1 MIAVPSGSP
10 NESAAM
16 RAVGNMREMIR
27 DFGFSD
33 STVAMEPYSGG
44 RDPSAPIRLAYLR
57 YVAEGPECGHWPTNL
72 AYDPRNLPY
81 PNFGC
86 AQQHNLAAQIVNP
99 ADLLGPRTMA
109 PADAERRAVVID
121 RYRQGKATGCRQGRR
136 RARAGQRRI
145 TEVQHEQAGIFG
157 RRGRS
162 RRAGSWFRPRPTSS
176 DTAAPPKARPIP
188 RISIQAFCEDPK
200 TAEVLQAATADRRL
214 AKSHVSV
221 HMGGAPAAVAH
232 YLESPTP
239 NLIIVETT
247 LPRNQML
254 AELDRLAEC
263 CDAGTKVVVIGHMND
278 VVLYRELLKRGVSEY
293 LIAPVAPMQ
302 LIESLSNLYNNPATD
317 PVGNVIAFIGAK
329 GGVGSSTVC
338 HNAAWAMSEILKS
351 NVVVADLDLAFGT
364 TGLDFNQD
372 PVQGIA
378 EALQSPERLD
388 EVLLDRLLTKCSERL
403 SIFAA
408 PVVLDRDYDISA
420 DACDIVLDIVRQN
433 VPFVAVDLPHTWT
446 PWVKRVL
453 LQADEIVIT
462 AVPDLANLRNAKNLI
477 DLLKQNRTND
487 GPPRLVMNMV
497 KTPKRPEI
505 SVKEFSV
512 GARSRA
518 GAGDRVRQRDLRAG
532 LQQRPDDR
540 GVLRQ
545 GEGRPAVPRAGA
557 RPGAP
562 QGAEGRQEEVGCS
575 LAAAREAE
583 VQALRSSEMF
593 GKRSTTDDGAPRR
606 VVPPQEVAAV
616 AATARRA
623 QGDGGRARVRL
634 LAPSPWCRS
643 GGTRKSTTTSR
654 RRSST
659 R

>member
-1 MIAVPSGSP
+1 MSKQAHS
-10 NESAAM
+10 
-16 RAVGNMREMIR
+16 
-27 DFGFSD
+27 
-33 STVAMEPYSGG
+33 VADDGGMG
-44 RDPSAPIRLAYLR
+44 RDLVP
-57 YVAEGPECGHWPTNL
+57 AEAEIQ
-72 AYDPRNLPY
+72 D
-81 PNFGC
+81 
-86 AQQHNLAAQIVNP
+86 
-99 ADLLGPRTMA
+99 
-109 PADAERRAVVID
+109 ADAP
-121 RYRQGKATGCRQGRR
+121 Q
-136 RARAGQRRI
+136 
-145 TEVQHEQAGIFG
+145 
-157 RRGRS
+157 
-162 RRAGSWFRPRPTSS
+162 
-176 DTAAPPKARPIP
+176 KARPIP
-188 RISIQAFCEDPK
+188 RISIQAFCEDPR

-214 AKSHVSV
+214 AKSHVIV

-278 VVLYRELLKRGVSEY
+278 VMLYRELLKRGVSEY
-293 LIAPVAPMQ
+293 LIAPVTPMQ
-302 LIESLSNLYNNPATD
+302 FIESLSNLYNNPATD

-338 HNAAWAMSEILKS
+338 HNAAWAMSEVLKTD
-351 NVVVADLDLAFGT
+351 VVVADLDLAFGT

-453 LQADEIVIT
+453 LQADEIVLT

-487 GPPRLVMNMV
+487 GPPRLIMNMV
-497 KTPKRPEI
+497 KMPKRPEI

-512 GARSRA
+512 ALDLEPGQVIEFDSETFGLASNNGQMIEEFSGKAKAAQQFRELALALAHRKEQKEDKKKSR
-518 GAGDRVRQRDLRAG
+518 
-532 LQQRPDDR
+532 
-540 GVLRQ
+540 
-545 GEGRPAVPRAGA
+545 VPLG
-557 RPGAP
+557 PLL
-562 QGAEGRQEEVGCS
+562 EK
-575 LAAAREAE
+575 LK
-583 VQALRSSEMF
+583 F
-593 GKRSTTDDGAPRR
+593 KR
-606 VVPPQEVAAV
+606 
-616 AATARRA
+616 
-623 QGDGGRARVRL
+623 
-634 LAPSPWCRS
+634 
-643 GGTRKSTTTSR
+643 
-654 RRSST
+654 
-659 R
+659 

>member
-1 MIAVPSGSP
+1 M
-10 NESAAM
+10 
-16 RAVGNMREMIR
+16 
-27 DFGFSD
+27 
-33 STVAMEPYSGG
+33 
-44 RDPSAPIRLAYLR
+44 
-57 YVAEGPECGHWPTNL
+57 
-72 AYDPRNLPY
+72 
-81 PNFGC
+81 
-86 AQQHNLAAQIVNP
+86 
-99 ADLLGPRTMA
+99 LG
-109 PADAERRAVVID
+109 
-121 RYRQGKATGCRQGRR
+121 
-136 RARAGQRRI
+136 
-145 TEVQHEQAGIFG
+145 
-157 RRGRS
+157 
-162 RRAGSWFRPRPTSS
+162 
-176 DTAAPPKARPIP
+176 
-188 RISIQAFCEDPK
+188 
-200 TAEVLQAATADRRL
+200 
-214 AKSHVSV
+214 
-221 HMGGAPAAVAH
+221 
-232 YLESPTP
+232 
-239 NLIIVETT
+239 
-247 LPRNQML
+247 
-254 AELDRLAEC
+254 ELDRLAEC

-302 LIESLSNLYNNPATD
+302 LIESLSNLYNNPDTD

-487 GPPRLVMNMV
+487 GPPRLVINMA

-512 GARSRA
+512 ALDLDA

-545 GEGRPAVPRAGA
+545 GESRPAVPRAGA
-557 RPGAP
+557 R
-562 QGAEGRQEEVGCS
+562 RW
-575 LAAAREAE
+575 R
-583 VQALRSSEMF
+583 
-593 GKRSTTDDGAPRR
+593 
-606 VVPPQEVAAV
+606 
-616 AATARRA
+616 TAR
-623 QGDGGRARVRL
+623 
-634 LAPSPWCRS
+634 
-643 GGTRKSTTTSR
+643 SR
-654 RRSST
+654 RKTRRS
-659 R
+659 RWPLGPLLEKLKFKR

>member
-1 MIAVPSGSP
+1 MSKQAY
-10 NESAAM
+10 SAA
-16 RAVGNMREMIR
+16 E
-27 DFGFSD
+27 
-33 STVAMEPYSGG
+33 
-44 RDPSAPIRLAYLR
+44 
-57 YVAEGPECGHWPTNL
+57 
-72 AYDPRNLPY
+72 
-81 PNFGC
+81 
-86 AQQHNLAAQIVNP
+86 
-99 ADLLGPRTMA
+99 
-109 PADAERRAVVID
+109 DAEA
-121 RYRQGKATGCRQGRR
+121 GRELVP
-136 RARAGQRRI
+136 AEAD
-145 TEVQHEQAGIFG
+145 T
-157 RRGRS
+157 
-162 RRAGSWFRPRPTSS
+162 P

-188 RISIQAFCEDPK
+188 RISIQAFCEDPR
-200 TAEVLQAATADRRL
+200 TAEALQAATADRRL

-239 NLIIVETT
+239 NLVIVETT

-254 AELDRLAEC
+254 GELDRLAEC

-302 LIESLSNLYNNPATD
+302 LIESLSNLYNDPDTD

-351 NVVVADLDLAFGT
+351 DVVVADLDLAFGT

-372 PVQGIA
+372 PIQGIA
-378 EALQSPERLD
+378 EALQNPERLD

-487 GPPRLVMNMV
+487 VPPRLVMNMV

-512 GARSRA
+512 AL
-518 GAGDRVRQRDLRAG
+518 DLEPVQVIDFDCETFG
-532 LQQRPDDR
+532 
-540 GVLRQ
+540 
-545 GEGRPAVPRAGA
+545 
-557 RPGAP
+557 
-562 QGAEGRQEEVGCS
+562 
-575 LAAAREAE
+575 LAANNGQMIEEFSGKAKAAQQFREL
-583 VQALRSSEMF
+583 ALNLAHRKEHKEDKKKSSLGPLLERLKF
-593 GKRSTTDDGAPRR
+593 KR
-606 VVPPQEVAAV
+606 
-616 AATARRA
+616 
-623 QGDGGRARVRL
+623 
-634 LAPSPWCRS
+634 
-643 GGTRKSTTTSR
+643 
-654 RRSST
+654 
-659 R
+659 